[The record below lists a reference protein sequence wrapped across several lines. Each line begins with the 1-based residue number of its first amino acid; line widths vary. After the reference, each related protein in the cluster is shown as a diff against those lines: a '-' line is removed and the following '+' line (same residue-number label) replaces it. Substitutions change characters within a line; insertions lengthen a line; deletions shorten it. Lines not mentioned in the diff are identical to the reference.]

1 MLSYINIVKNGAVM
15 GISKN
20 IKTYLYALIGF
31 AAAVIAD
38 QASKWLAAVYLKD
51 SEPYVII
58 DGVFQLR
65 YLENRG
71 AAFGMLQNRQLLFVA
86 GGMIIFLV
94 VAYLYGKLPHEK
106 KYFALRVCAV
116 LLCAGAVGN
125 MIDRVRLNY
134 VIDFLYFNLIDFP
147 IFNIA
152 DCYVVV
158 SCILFIILIF
168 FYYKDNDLERIISGT
183 DRQEK
188 KK

>member
-1 MLSYINIVKNGAVM
+1 
-15 GISKN
+15 
-20 IKTYLYALIGF
+20 
-31 AAAVIAD
+31 
-38 QASKWLAAVYLKD
+38 
-51 SEPYVII
+51 
-58 DGVFQLR
+58 
-65 YLENRG
+65 
-71 AAFGMLQNRQLLFVA
+71 
-86 GGMIIFLV
+86 
-94 VAYLYGKLPHEK
+94 
-106 KYFALRVCAV
+106 
-116 LLCAGAVGN
+116 